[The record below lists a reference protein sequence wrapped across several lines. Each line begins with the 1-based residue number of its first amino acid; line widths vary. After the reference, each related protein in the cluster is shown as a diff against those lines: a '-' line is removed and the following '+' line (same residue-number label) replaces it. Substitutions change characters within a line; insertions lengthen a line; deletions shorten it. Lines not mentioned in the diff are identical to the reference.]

1 MTPPVAATFWS
12 FRVMLISSALLMLI
26 ALWLVSTG
34 RRHSFDLTPLSGYGL
49 RVLGGVSSLSLL
61 LSVASL
67 AWIFLGTLPYA
78 IGGTVTYSEV
88 LSDISLTEVAI
99 GLLLHAA
106 CLATLTAGF
115 VLLVRHAIRHGVI
128 PVKRNRRLA

>member
-1 MTPPVAATFWS
+1 PPVAATFWS
-12 FRVMLISSALLMLI
+12 FRVMLISSAWLMLI

-34 RRHSFDLTPLSGYGL
+34 RRHRFDLTPASGYGL
-49 RVLGGVSSLSLL
+49 RVQGGVASLSLL
-61 LSVASL
+61 LSVARPAWTLLVPLPWSL
-67 AWIFLGTLPYA
+67 GV
-78 IGGTVTYSEV
+78 TVTYREV
-88 LSDISLTEVAI
+88 LSDISLTEVAV